1 MKVKTKHAT
10 NATLKL
16 SINRDEVLALL
27 RIMPAIQHNEL
38 SRSDIEFIAKLFHE
52 LKEFKSA
59 MEFNDTLDEIF
70 NSSDN
75 KSGRIKMDTTT
86 NKGCLNIE
94 FSELELAELHWLL
107 WILEDEVNVNSFPLI
122 GRLSLLIKDY
132 QEKHKVDL
140 VDSYRMNFKN

>member
-1 MKVKTKHAT
+1 
-10 NATLKL
+10 
-16 SINRDEVLALL
+16 
-27 RIMPAIQHNEL
+27 
-38 SRSDIEFIAKLFHE
+38 
-52 LKEFKSA
+52 
-59 MEFNDTLDEIF
+59 
-70 NSSDN
+70 
-75 KSGRIKMDTTT
+75 MDTTT

-140 VDSYRMNFKN
+140 VDSYRMNFNK

>member
-1 MKVKTKHAT
+1 MKVKIKHAT

-59 MEFNDTLDEIF
+59 MELNDILDEIF

-75 KSGRIKMDTTT
+75 K
-86 NKGCLNIE
+86 
-94 FSELELAELHWLL
+94 
-107 WILEDEVNVNSFPLI
+107 
-122 GRLSLLIKDY
+122 
-132 QEKHKVDL
+132 
-140 VDSYRMNFKN
+140 